1 MGNWVST
8 SVLVRLK
15 GSVAGGEATNVGE
28 EFASWVRPGIL
39 RVLWSGQWDGGG
51 SRMSDEK

>member
-1 MGNWVST
+1 MTRGWKKGTGNWVST

-28 EFASWVRPGIL
+28 EFTSCVRPGIL
-39 RVLWSGQWDGGG
+39 RVLGRGQ
-51 SRMSDEK
+51 